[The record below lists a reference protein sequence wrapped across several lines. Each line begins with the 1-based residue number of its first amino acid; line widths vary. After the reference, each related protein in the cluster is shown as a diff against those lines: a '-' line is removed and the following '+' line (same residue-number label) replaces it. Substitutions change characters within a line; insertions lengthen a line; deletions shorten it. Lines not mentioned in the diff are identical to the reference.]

1 METVFLHMKAK
12 LIVVEARNL
21 NLFTFE
27 GTRNIM
33 LESVGDSILMG
44 RSLSDRLPQWR
55 IWGDGSSGSLGFT
68 AVSE

>member
-12 LIVVEARNL
+12 LIVVGARNL
-21 NLFTFE
+21 NLLTFE

-44 RSLSDRLPQWR
+44 RSLSDRLPRWR

-68 AVSE
+68 AASE